1 MTAAE
6 LLAAVAAAIKA
17 VFTNA
22 GEFDGWSTWLTPPD
36 ATAVPAIWP
45 QFAGGSRTGGRATGA
60 PTSITAVAAIAPQTA
75 PAENAAIAD
84 AVDRLDSITASALG
98 AAITGASWVVGE
110 IEIGQIP
117 HTAVLYQF
125 TLDRPLPC

>member
-1 MTAAE
+1 MAGGVTAAE
-6 LLAAVAAAIKA
+6 LLAALATALASVFGEGWA
-17 VFTNA
+17 V
-22 GEFDGWSTWLTPPD
+22 WPTPPD
-36 ATAVPAIWP
+36 QTALPAVWP
-45 QFAGGSRTGGRATGA
+45 QFAGGSRTGSRATGA

-75 PAENAAIAD
+75 AAENAAIAD
-84 AVDRLDSITASALG
+84 AVDRLDTITASALG
-98 AAITGASWVVGE
+98 AAITAGSWVVGE